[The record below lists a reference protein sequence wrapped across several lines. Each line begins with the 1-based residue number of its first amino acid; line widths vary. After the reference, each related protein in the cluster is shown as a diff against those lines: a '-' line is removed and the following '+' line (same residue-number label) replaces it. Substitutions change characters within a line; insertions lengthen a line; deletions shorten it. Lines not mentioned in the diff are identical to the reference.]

1 MVPKSV
7 LVKNRT
13 NSMEGTAGVR
23 GRGERKREGG
33 KGMRKRV
40 RGSEREGGRKRER
53 GREREAYVIL
63 VLTSLEICRV
73 SP

>member
-53 GREREAYVIL
+53 GREREGRRKGENTHTISIYA
-63 VLTSLEICRV
+63 
-73 SP
+73 

>member
-1 MVPKSV
+1 
-7 LVKNRT
+7 
-13 NSMEGTAGVR
+13 MEGTAGVR

>member
-1 MVPKSV
+1 
-7 LVKNRT
+7 
-13 NSMEGTAGVR
+13 MEGTAGVR

-53 GREREAYVIL
+53 GRERERGKEEGGKHTHYLNLCLRYMI
-63 VLTSLEICRV
+63 S
-73 SP
+73 